1 MMPLPNLIIIGAAKC
16 GTTAL
21 YWQLRRHPQIFMSPV
36 KEPRYFAFCRDS
48 LPNGTGH
55 LKNIPAN
62 SVTDLEDYKQL
73 FRCGPEKVARGEA
86 SPFYLSDFQPEVT
99 AASIKKQVPDA
110 RLIALLRQPADRA
123 YSAFLF
129 LRQLGFE
136 PLGDFQKALD
146 AEPERVKAGYLHG
159 HYRGNG
165 FYYANLRPF
174 FNLFPGKQI
183 RVYLYE
189 DWRESPA
196 DVLADIFRFLGVEE
210 AAISEAGQR
219 VNVTAPP
226 RNFRIQRLLVKP
238 NRLKKAIRAALP
250 ETWRRFLLT
259 QAIRLNR
266 APRPQ
271 LDPRLRRRLSEG
283 YRDDILRLQ
292 ELLGRDL
299 SHWLR
304 D

>member
-1 MMPLPNLIIIGAAKC
+1 
-16 GTTAL
+16 
-21 YWQLRRHPQIFMSPV
+21 
-36 KEPRYFAFCRDS
+36 
-48 LPNGTGH
+48 
-55 LKNIPAN
+55 
-62 SVTDLEDYKQL
+62 
-73 FRCGPEKVARGEA
+73 
-86 SPFYLSDFQPEVT
+86 
-99 AASIKKQVPDA
+99 
-110 RLIALLRQPADRA
+110 LIALLRQPADRA

-146 AEPERVKAGYLHG
+146 AEPERGKAGYLHG

-189 DWRESPA
+189 DWRDSPA
-196 DVLADIFRFLGVEE
+196 DVLADIFRFLGVKE
-210 AAISEAGQR
+210 AAIPEAGQR

-250 ETWRRFLLT
+250 ETLRRFLLT

-271 LDPRLRRRLSEG
+271 LDPRLRRRLTED
-283 YRDDILRLQ
+283 YREDILSLQ